1 MAVSSAPSATRS
13 IAQGLVQTLQ
23 LQQAQRNAE
32 RAQAEAR
39 ALQGE
44 AAAAQ
49 RNAERADEQAR
60 TIGQQAQ
67 QAQTAANGAN
77 RNLASVRALSD
88 TQKQLTQLSQNLHQ
102 AVQARQPS
110 PVINA
115 QGQLT
120 GTVINIKA

>member
-1 MAVSSAPSATRS
+1 MALSSAPSASRS
-13 IAQGLVQTLQ
+13 IAQGLVQALQ

-39 ALQGE
+39 ALQGD

-49 RNAERADEQAR
+49 RNADRADEQAR
-60 TIGQQAQ
+60 AIGRQAQ
-67 QAQTAANGAN
+67 QAQTTANSAN

-102 AVQARQPS
+102 AVQTLQAP

-120 GTVINIKA
+120 GTVINVKA